1 MNKVLDYAQLLCEV
15 LRTNYQSYA
24 IEQHRDAIYK
34 ADVGDVGSVNYHR
47 QQIDKLC
54 EGEDVADF
62 YIDTLRKYYKIVMSH
77 HNQRSV
83 HCFIDKETGSVLKSA
98 SWKSPAKGERFN
110 LLDDKSR
117 EECYRRADW
126 ASSYLYK

>member
-24 IEQHRDAIYK
+24 IEGHRKFLDDPETK
-34 ADVGDVGSVNYHR
+34 EYHR

-62 YIDTLRKYYKIVMSH
+62 YIDTLRKYYKIVMSNR
-77 HNQRSV
+77 NQKSV
-83 HCFIDKETGSVLKSA
+83 HCFIDKETGDVFKSA
-98 SWKSPAKGERFN
+98 SWKSPAKGVRFN
-110 LLDDKSR
+110 LLDDNSR

>member
-1 MNKVLDYAQLLCEV
+1 MNKVLDYAQVLCEV

-24 IEQHRDAIYK
+24 IDGHRKFLDDPETK
-34 ADVGDVGSVNYHR
+34 EYHR

-62 YIDTLRKYYKIVMSH
+62 YIDTLRKYYKVVMSH
-77 HNQRSV
+77 RNQKSV

>member
-24 IEQHRDAIYK
+24 IESHRNAIYA
-34 ADVGDVGSVNYHR
+34 ADAGDTWSVNYHK

-54 EGEDVADF
+54 EGEGVYEF
-62 YIDTLRKYYKIVMSH
+62 YIDTLRKYYKVVMNDENQSH
-77 HNQRSV
+77 S
-83 HCFIDKETGSVLKSA
+83 HCFIDKETGDVFKSA
-98 SWKSPAKGERFN
+98 SWKSPAKGVRFN
-110 LLDDKSR
+110 LLDDNSR

-126 ASSYLYK
+126 AGSYLYK